1 MFSVSIDI
9 GRVVIPFC
17 ALLYSNAKF
26 YVMHNYWG
34 SYPIFFRTLSLC
46 FYHNIFWSLSS
57 VSCWKTNL
65 FFLVLCAIV
74 EKSRGISFFVG
85 TLPSWEFFYLIACTI
100 YYLLEWD
107 KHMSMCVL
115 YIFCAHWFCLV
126 HMLNFVCVHVLI
138 WFFDI
143 IWTIL
148 CRVTLLWAFLV
159 YLVLCPDCISFWFLK
174 VLCMHIYYM
183 FILWHAFF
191 LRSNI

>member
-1 MFSVSIDI
+1 MFSVFIDI

-65 FFLVLCAIV
+65 FILVLCAIV

-85 TLPSWEFFYLIACTI
+85 TLPSWEFCYLISCTI

-107 KHMSMCVL
+107 KPMSMCAL
-115 YIFCAHWFCLV
+115 YIFYAHWFCLV

-148 CRVTLLWAFLV
+148 CSVTLLCAFLV
-159 YLVLCPDCISFWFLK
+159 YLVLCPDCIFFWFLK

-183 FILWHAFF
+183 FILWHPFF
-191 LRSNI
+191 LWSNI